1 MKRLIKRLLFVR
13 STCRILTAMA
23 LIGSFPITR
32 DKNWEIGILPL
43 IAAVIFMSISCL
55 ISKTLAEKTTVKKAI
70 RKHGFI
76 KKARAMSLMAIAI
89 ATISLSTTGCSIN
102 QKTINEA
109 IEVIKDEIE
118 NEKNNEEP
126 EDVFENEEENED
138 ENTGKI
144 TNDSLV
150 IPEYQGEIAIIIN
163 DNKPLFTE
171 EEITNESFEYYSE
184 LDSLGRCGTAFV
196 CIGKDLMPTGERGEI
211 GHIKPTGWHQ
221 NKYEGLINSNPPYLY
236 NRCHLIAFCLTGE
249 NANEKNLITGTRYF
263 NVEGMLPFE
272 TKVLNYLRDNLERH
286 VMYRVTPIFKDN
298 NLLASGVLMEGYSV
312 EDKGRSINFCV
323 FVYNVQPGV
332 KINYI
337 TGENER
343 E

>member
-32 DKNWEIGILPL
+32 DENWEIGILPL

-55 ISKTLAEKTTVKKAI
+55 ISKTLAKKTTVKKAI
-70 RKHGFI
+70 RKHEFI
-76 KKARAMSLMAIAI
+76 KKARAMSLIAIAI

-102 QKTINEA
+102 EKTINEA
-109 IEVIKDEIE
+109 IEVIKKEVEETKKEDKKVSEG
-118 NEKNNEEP
+118 EKEKLT
-126 EDVFENEEENED
+126 EDISQD
-138 ENTGKI
+138 TLI
-144 TNDSLV
+144 
-150 IPEYQGEIAIIIN
+150 IPEYQGEIAITIN

-171 EEITNESFEYYSE
+171 EEITNESFEYYSP
-184 LDSLGRCGTAFV
+184 LDALGRCGTAFA
-196 CIGKDLMPTGERGEI
+196 CIGKELMPTEKRGEI

-221 NKYEGLINSNPPYLY
+221 NKYEGIVNSNPPYLY

-272 TKVLNYLRDNLERH
+272 EKVLYYLKENPEHH
-286 VMYRVTPIFKDN
+286 VMYRATPVFKED
-298 NLLASGVLMEGYSV
+298 NLLATGVLIEALSV
-312 EDKGRSINFCV
+312 EDKGRSISFCI

-332 KINYI
+332 KIDYA
-337 TGENER
+337 TGENEK

>member
-32 DKNWEIGILPL
+32 DENWEIGILPL

-70 RKHGFI
+70 RKHEFV

-89 ATISLSTTGCSIN
+89 ATISLSTTGCSID

-118 NEKNNEEP
+118 NANNEELK
-126 EDVFENEEENED
+126 DVFEDEEENK
-138 ENTGKI
+138 NTGKI
-144 TNDSLV
+144 TIDSLV
-150 IPEYQGEIAIIIN
+150 IPKYQGEIAVIVN
-163 DNKPLFTE
+163 DNRPLFTE
-171 EEITNESFEYYSE
+171 KEITNEPFEYYSP
-184 LDSLGRCGTAFV
+184 LDAFGRCGTAFA
-196 CIGKDLMPTGERGEI
+196 CIGKELMSTEKRGEI

-221 NKYEGLINSNPPYLY
+221 NKYEGIVNSNPPYLY

-272 TKVLNYLRDNLERH
+272 EKVLYYLRENPERH
-286 VMYRVTPIFKDN
+286 VMYRVTPVFEED
-298 NLLASGVLMEGYSV
+298 NLLAKGVLIEALSV
-312 EDKGRSINFCV
+312 EDKGRSISFCV

-332 KINYI
+332 KIDYT
-337 TGENER
+337 TGENEK